1 MLNSNTEVNSIYAY
15 SVAIKSGIGGR
26 FMRTTLCVWPC
37 KQRNEQELK
46 NVSWRHRK
54 KPFHFSVILVL
65 KVMLHFSFLF
75 FFFKSSL
82 LFNFSKTMMTSVAVC
97 RKAVC
102 CQIDIS
108 IIKNRQT
115 ENPELVTW
123 NAWFFRDSEYITH
136 SQLNYIKTRNT
147 FYCFN
152 RVYQYFLRY

>member
-75 FFFKSSL
+75 FFLSHLYSLIFPRQWWHLL
-82 LFNFSKTMMTSVAVC
+82 LFAERQFAARLISVLLKTDKRKTLNWWHEMLGFSEIVST
-97 RKAVC
+97 
-102 CQIDIS
+102 
-108 IIKNRQT
+108 
-115 ENPELVTW
+115 
-123 NAWFFRDSEYITH
+123 
-136 SQLNYIKTRNT
+136 
-147 FYCFN
+147 
-152 RVYQYFLRY
+152 

>member
-1 MLNSNTEVNSIYAY
+1 MEADSWEQ
-15 SVAIKSGIGGR
+15 
-26 FMRTTLCVWPC
+26 LCVYGLVN
-37 KQRNEQELK
+37 KEMNK
-46 NVSWRHRK
+46 NWK
-54 KPFHFSVILVL
+54 MWAEGTEKNPFIFLSYLFSKLCYI
-65 KVMLHFSFLF
+65 FLFFF

-102 CQIDIS
+102 CQINIS

-147 FYCFN
+147 FYYFN
-152 RVYQYFLRY
+152 QVYQYFLRY